1 MSRITSDQ
9 AYTTEAVC
17 DYPGCERRASAH
29 GGGACCAECGMN
41 QGRFHTH
48 WCDKRQPVSRTK
60 AFFQG
65 VDKANK
71 SLNSHARIFTVSNAE
86 RLGAWTFYALTFA
99 VVVGFVVLMLQ
110 VMWMLS
116 GQVQIPLDE
125 IIDPLVIVPEG

>member
-9 AYTTEAVC
+9 AYTTFKAC
-17 DYPGCERRASAH
+17 SYPECERQAK
-29 GGGACCAECGMN
+29 GGDACCNECWQNG
-41 QGRFHTH
+41 GRFHTH